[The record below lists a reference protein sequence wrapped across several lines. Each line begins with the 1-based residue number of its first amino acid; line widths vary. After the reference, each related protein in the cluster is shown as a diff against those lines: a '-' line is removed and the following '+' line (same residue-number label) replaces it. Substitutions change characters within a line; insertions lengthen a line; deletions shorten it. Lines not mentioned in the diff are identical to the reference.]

1 MGNAGSY
8 YTAKGRRTAIAAA
21 PPFPFL
27 QVPPRTRKEK
37 IGISDNEIA
46 AYLGPALKAARGFLL
61 QQSRPAVCPICDSRR
76 QRVCFFCS
84 ECEVVHISPPFRP
97 LRSAIAILIVATRG
111 KMARQLD
118 SLGFRFAL
126 LLVLSAVV
134 VLTLSTWLDT
144 KTTRKWAAPI
154 SASDPVYRA
163 QHLKLY

>member
-1 MGNAGSY
+1 
-8 YTAKGRRTAIAAA
+8 
-21 PPFPFL
+21 
-27 QVPPRTRKEK
+27 
-37 IGISDNEIA
+37 
-46 AYLGPALKAARGFLL
+46 
-61 QQSRPAVCPICDSRR
+61 
-76 QRVCFFCS
+76 
-84 ECEVVHISPPFRP
+84 
-97 LRSAIAILIVATRG
+97 
-111 KMARQLD
+111 MARQLD